1 MTGRRI
7 SWVAWQIGDAG
18 GVRALVTFEGP
29 GGIEREELAFES
41 LEAAAD
47 RFGPGFLDVAGEVVA
62 SGSRSGRWRP

>member
-7 SWVAWQIGDAG
+7 SWVAWRIGEAG

-29 GGIEREELAFES
+29 GGTEREELAFET
-41 LEAAAD
+41 LEEAAD
-47 RFGPGFLDVAGEVVA
+47 RLGPGFLEVARKVVA